1 MTSNKI
7 FTVKIA
13 IITLFLLS
21 LKYLISYYLNFNEE
35 IFFKILKLAEVD
47 FLEYASMVESLS
59 RLDLKFDWSENQP
72 AEKVQSFPLFSLVW
86 HSIIFKF
93 FGYYSFLLLE
103 FLLYFFLLF
112 VFFKVLQFLQNSPQL
127 ALCSLICLL
136 FSLELFTYLIN
147 THEIFFLNKLKLP
160 IYDILSHRFPRP
172 LLTSIYLFSS
182 IYFIIKI
189 LNSNIF
195 NIKKSYFFFLG
206 ISLFFLI
213 NSFFYLF
220 ITIALTIFIIFALR
234 FGKKYLEII
243 SKNFYGFSIL
253 LGLVLLGLLLII
265 FQSFMSETS
274 HFFRMGGFEV
284 SLTEKY
290 NISKI
295 FFKKIFQLEI
305 LLLLIVS
312 LLFKFNYKVF
322 NIKKK
327 NIINYDILFYFF
339 IASILSPHIFLLFSN
354 KVIALNNFWSIVKFS
369 GFLFVYLI
377 LLNYFLSNYKNI
389 INHFSYSIFLLL
401 LILNFTNSYYKELN
415 FNKKLIEDRKELK
428 EFLSISK
435 FKKSNF
441 QLYSNDDTIKHLWLS
456 LNNKNI
462 LQTNGFILSQT
473 DEQIEN
479 TIFTIL
485 KLFQISDKKFNK
497 ILNDRST
504 GRNGFALK
512 FKYKYSVN
520 SIRHY
525 KPLLKEYSIEDK
537 RYIENTSPLIQW
549 STIIPNSEKNKF
561 LNNYSNFEIKKSLLP
576 DIIILKKIVKENQ
589 FYPPGYNIIFSNSN
603 YTVLR
608 II

>member
-7 FTVKIA
+7 FTFKIA

-21 LKYLISYYLNFNEE
+21 TKYLISYYLNFNEE

-47 FLEYASMVESLS
+47 FLEYASMVESIS
-59 RLDLKFDWSENQP
+59 RLDFKFDWSVNQP
-72 AEKVQSFPLFSLVW
+72 AEKIQSFPLFSLIW

-103 FLLYFFLLF
+103 FFLYFFLLF
-112 VFFKVLQFLQNSPQL
+112 VFFKVVLLLQNSPQI

-147 THEIFFLNKLKLP
+147 THEIIFLNKLKLP

-189 LNSNIF
+189 LNSYTF

-220 ITIALTIFIIFALR
+220 ITTALTIFITFTLK
-234 FGKKYLEII
+234 FGKKFLEVI

-253 LGLVLLGLLLII
+253 FGLVFLGFLLIV
-265 FQSFMSETS
+265 FQSFISETS

-284 SLTEKY
+284 SLTDKY

-295 FFKKIFQLEI
+295 FLRKIFQIEI
-305 LLLLIVS
+305 LLLIILS
-312 LLFKFNYKVF
+312 LFFKFNYKIF
-322 NIKKK
+322 NIKTK

-339 IASILSPHIFLLFSN
+339 IASIISPHIFLLFSN

-369 GFLFVYLI
+369 GFLYVYLI
-377 LLNYFLSNYKNI
+377 LFNYLLSHYKNI
-389 INHFSYSIFLLL
+389 INYFSYSIFLLL
-401 LILNFTNSYYKELN
+401 IIINLTNYYSKELN
-415 FNKKLIEDRKELK
+415 FNKKLIKDRKELK
-428 EFLSISK
+428 EFLIINK
-435 FKKSNF
+435 FQNTNF
-441 QLYSNDDTIKHLWLS
+441 QLYSNDETINHLWLD

-473 DEQIEN
+473 DKQIEN
-479 TIFTIL
+479 TVFTIL
-485 KLFQISDKKFNK
+485 KLFQISNKKFDEM
-497 ILNDRST
+497 LNERST
-504 GRNGFALK
+504 GRNSFSLK

-525 KPLLKEYSIEDK
+525 KPLLKEYSFEDI

-549 STIIPNSEKNKF
+549 ATIIPNSEKNKF
-561 LNNYSNFEIKKSLLP
+561 LNNYTNFKIKKSLLP
-576 DIIILKKIVKENQ
+576 DIIIFKKIVRENQ
-589 FYPPGYNIIFSNSN
+589 FNPRGYNVIFSNSN